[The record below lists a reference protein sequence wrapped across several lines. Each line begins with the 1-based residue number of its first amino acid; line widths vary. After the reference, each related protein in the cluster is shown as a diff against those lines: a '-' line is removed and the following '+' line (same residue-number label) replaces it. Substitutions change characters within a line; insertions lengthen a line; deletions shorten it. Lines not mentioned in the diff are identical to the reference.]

1 MFLAARLTGNPLEM
15 MYPEGLPPDQEE
27 RLLAEYGLD
36 KPIPVQFLRYVRE
49 LSQGNFGV
57 SLREKRPVAEMYA
70 EDIGATLKLA
80 GLAFLVSVAFGIPIG
95 MVGALKRRTGTGRFV
110 MSVAFL
116 GYAVPH
122 FIIALS
128 LILVFGFYLHWLP
141 STGNAT
147 VWHYVLPTVTLAA
160 HRFASI
166 ARHTRSS
173 LLDVLSQDFMRT
185 ARAKGLEERV
195 VIFKHALRNSL
206 IPVITILGLQVAG
219 LDQRVDHRRDGVR
232 LARDRAAVRG
242 RGPQARFPGPAVR
255 RPVLRRHRRSGEFSG
270 GHFLRRHRPAHS
282 NGRMRTI
289 VPSPEPPA
297 EATCTPEIEE
307 VALGPSNLP
316 PGAAVR
322 GGRFFDRVKSAPP
335 SIHLCLALMLLMA
348 IAAVAA
354 PWVAP
359 FDPNQSNVL
368 QRNAPPSWMGGK
380 SGHLLG
386 TDQLG
391 RDVLSRCIYALR
403 VSVGIACSGSPSGA

>member
-1 MFLAARLTGNPLEM
+1 MLKFIAWRFGRAVLTVLAVTVAVFLAARLTGNPLEM

-57 SLREKRPVAEMYA
+57 SLREKRPVAEMFA

-95 MVGALKRRTGTGRFV
+95 MVGALKRRSGTGRFV
-110 MSVAFL
+110 MSIAFL

-128 LILVFGFYLHWLP
+128 LILVFAFYLHWLP

-206 IPVITILGLQVAG
+206 IPVITILGLQVTG
-219 LDQRVDHRRDGVR
+219 LINGSIIIETVFAWPGIGRLFVGAVLKRD
-232 LARDRAAVRG
+232 
-242 RGPQARFPGPAVR
+242 F
-255 RPVLRRHRRSGEFSG
+255 PVLQFGVLCFAAIVVLVN
-270 GHFLRRHRPAHS
+270 FLVDIFYVVIDPRI
-282 NGRMRTI
+282 RTD
-289 VPSPEPPA
+289 A
-297 EATCTPEIEE
+297 
-307 VALGPSNLP
+307 
-316 PGAAVR
+316 
-322 GGRFFDRVKSAPP
+322 
-335 SIHLCLALMLLMA
+335 
-348 IAAVAA
+348 
-354 PWVAP
+354 
-359 FDPNQSNVL
+359 
-368 QRNAPPSWMGGK
+368 
-380 SGHLLG
+380 
-386 TDQLG
+386 
-391 RDVLSRCIYALR
+391 
-403 VSVGIACSGSPSGA
+403 

>member
-1 MFLAARLTGNPLEM
+1 MLKFIVWRFGRAALTVLAVTVAVFLAARLTGNPLDM
-15 MYPEGLPPDQEE
+15 MYPEGLPPEQEE

-36 KPIPVQFLRYVRE
+36 KPIPVQFLNYVRE

-57 SLREKRPVAEMYA
+57 SLREKRPVAEMFA

-95 MVGALKRRTGTGRFV
+95 MVGALKRRSGTGRFV
-110 MSVAFL
+110 MSIAFL

-128 LILVFGFYLHWLP
+128 LILVFAFYLHWLP

-219 LDQRVDHRRDGVR
+219 LINGSIIIETVFAWPGIGRLFVGAVLKRD
-232 LARDRAAVRG
+232 
-242 RGPQARFPGPAVR
+242 F
-255 RPVLRRHRRSGEFSG
+255 PVLQFGVLCFAAIVVLVN
-270 GHFLRRHRPAHS
+270 FLVDIFYVVIDPRI
-282 NGRMRTI
+282 RTD
-289 VPSPEPPA
+289 A
-297 EATCTPEIEE
+297 
-307 VALGPSNLP
+307 
-316 PGAAVR
+316 
-322 GGRFFDRVKSAPP
+322 
-335 SIHLCLALMLLMA
+335 
-348 IAAVAA
+348 
-354 PWVAP
+354 
-359 FDPNQSNVL
+359 
-368 QRNAPPSWMGGK
+368 
-380 SGHLLG
+380 
-386 TDQLG
+386 
-391 RDVLSRCIYALR
+391 
-403 VSVGIACSGSPSGA
+403 

>member
-1 MFLAARLTGNPLEM
+1 MLKFIAWRFGRAVLTVLAVTVAVFLAARLTGNPLEM

-36 KPIPVQFLRYVRE
+36 KPIPVQFLNYVRG

-57 SLREKRPVAEMYA
+57 SLREKRPVAEMFA

-80 GLAFLVSVAFGIPIG
+80 GLAFLVSVVFGIPIG
-95 MVGALKRRTGTGRFV
+95 MVGALKRRSGTGRFV
-110 MSVAFL
+110 MSIAFL

-122 FIIALS
+122 FIIALG
-128 LILVFGFYLHWLP
+128 LILVFAFYLHWLP

-219 LDQRVDHRRDGVR
+219 LINGSIIIETVFAWPGIGRLFVGAVLKRD
-232 LARDRAAVRG
+232 
-242 RGPQARFPGPAVR
+242 F
-255 RPVLRRHRRSGEFSG
+255 PVLQFGVLCFAAIVVLVN
-270 GHFLRRHRPAHS
+270 FLVDIFYVVIDPRI
-282 NGRMRTI
+282 RTD
-289 VPSPEPPA
+289 A
-297 EATCTPEIEE
+297 
-307 VALGPSNLP
+307 
-316 PGAAVR
+316 
-322 GGRFFDRVKSAPP
+322 
-335 SIHLCLALMLLMA
+335 
-348 IAAVAA
+348 
-354 PWVAP
+354 
-359 FDPNQSNVL
+359 
-368 QRNAPPSWMGGK
+368 
-380 SGHLLG
+380 
-386 TDQLG
+386 
-391 RDVLSRCIYALR
+391 
-403 VSVGIACSGSPSGA
+403 

>member
-1 MFLAARLTGNPLEM
+1 MLKFIAWRFGRAVLTVLAVTVAVFLAARLTGNPLEM

-36 KPIPVQFLRYVRE
+36 KPIPVQFLNYVRG

-57 SLREKRPVAEMYA
+57 SLREKRLVAEMFA

-80 GLAFLVSVAFGIPIG
+80 GLAFLVSVVFGIPIG
-95 MVGALKRRTGTGRFV
+95 MVGALKRRSGTGRFV
-110 MSVAFL
+110 MSIAFL

-128 LILVFGFYLHWLP
+128 LILVFAFYLHWLP

-206 IPVITILGLQVAG
+206 IPVITILGLQVTG
-219 LDQRVDHRRDGVR
+219 LINGSIIIETVFAWPGIGRLFVGAVLKRD
-232 LARDRAAVRG
+232 
-242 RGPQARFPGPAVR
+242 F
-255 RPVLRRHRRSGEFSG
+255 PVLQFGVLCFAAIVVLVN
-270 GHFLRRHRPAHS
+270 FLVDIFYVVIDPRI
-282 NGRMRTI
+282 RTD
-289 VPSPEPPA
+289 A
-297 EATCTPEIEE
+297 
-307 VALGPSNLP
+307 
-316 PGAAVR
+316 
-322 GGRFFDRVKSAPP
+322 
-335 SIHLCLALMLLMA
+335 
-348 IAAVAA
+348 
-354 PWVAP
+354 
-359 FDPNQSNVL
+359 
-368 QRNAPPSWMGGK
+368 
-380 SGHLLG
+380 
-386 TDQLG
+386 
-391 RDVLSRCIYALR
+391 
-403 VSVGIACSGSPSGA
+403 

>member
-1 MFLAARLTGNPLEM
+1 MLKFIAWRFGRAVLTVLAVTVAVFLAARLTGNPLEM

-36 KPIPVQFLRYVRE
+36 KPIPVQFLNYVRE

-57 SLREKRPVAEMYA
+57 SLREKRPVAEMFA

-95 MVGALKRRTGTGRFV
+95 MVGALKRRSGTGRFV
-110 MSVAFL
+110 MSIAFL

-128 LILVFGFYLHWLP
+128 LILVFAFYLHWLP

-206 IPVITILGLQVAG
+206 IPVITILGLQVTG
-219 LDQRVDHRRDGVR
+219 LINGSIIIETVFAWPGIGRLFVGAVLKRD
-232 LARDRAAVRG
+232 
-242 RGPQARFPGPAVR
+242 F
-255 RPVLRRHRRSGEFSG
+255 PVLQFGVLCFAAIVVLVN
-270 GHFLRRHRPAHS
+270 FLVDIFYVVIDPRI
-282 NGRMRTI
+282 RTD
-289 VPSPEPPA
+289 A
-297 EATCTPEIEE
+297 
-307 VALGPSNLP
+307 
-316 PGAAVR
+316 
-322 GGRFFDRVKSAPP
+322 
-335 SIHLCLALMLLMA
+335 
-348 IAAVAA
+348 
-354 PWVAP
+354 
-359 FDPNQSNVL
+359 
-368 QRNAPPSWMGGK
+368 
-380 SGHLLG
+380 
-386 TDQLG
+386 
-391 RDVLSRCIYALR
+391 
-403 VSVGIACSGSPSGA
+403 

>member
-1 MFLAARLTGNPLEM
+1 MLKFIAWRFGRAVLTVLAVTVAVFLAARLTGNPLEM

-57 SLREKRPVAEMYA
+57 SLREKRPVAEMFA

-95 MVGALKRRTGTGRFV
+95 MVGALKRRSGTGRFV
-110 MSVAFL
+110 MSIAFL

-128 LILVFGFYLHWLP
+128 LILVFAFYLHWLP

-219 LDQRVDHRRDGVR
+219 LINGSIIIETVFAWPGIGRLFVGAVLKRD
-232 LARDRAAVRG
+232 
-242 RGPQARFPGPAVR
+242 F
-255 RPVLRRHRRSGEFSG
+255 PVLQFGVLCFAAIVVLVN
-270 GHFLRRHRPAHS
+270 FLVDIFYVVIDPRI
-282 NGRMRTI
+282 RTD
-289 VPSPEPPA
+289 A
-297 EATCTPEIEE
+297 
-307 VALGPSNLP
+307 
-316 PGAAVR
+316 
-322 GGRFFDRVKSAPP
+322 
-335 SIHLCLALMLLMA
+335 
-348 IAAVAA
+348 
-354 PWVAP
+354 
-359 FDPNQSNVL
+359 
-368 QRNAPPSWMGGK
+368 
-380 SGHLLG
+380 
-386 TDQLG
+386 
-391 RDVLSRCIYALR
+391 
-403 VSVGIACSGSPSGA
+403 

>member
-1 MFLAARLTGNPLEM
+1 MLKFIAWRFGRAVLTVLAVTVAVFLAARLTGNPLEM

-36 KPIPVQFLRYVRE
+36 KPIPVQFLNYVRG

-57 SLREKRPVAEMYA
+57 SLREKRPVAEMFA

-80 GLAFLVSVAFGIPIG
+80 GLAFLVSVVFGIPIG
-95 MVGALKRRTGTGRFV
+95 MVGALKRRSGTGRFV
-110 MSVAFL
+110 MSIAFL

-128 LILVFGFYLHWLP
+128 LILVFAFYLHWLP

-206 IPVITILGLQVAG
+206 IPVITILGLQVTG
-219 LDQRVDHRRDGVR
+219 LINGSIIIETVFAWPGIGRLFVGAVLKRD
-232 LARDRAAVRG
+232 
-242 RGPQARFPGPAVR
+242 F
-255 RPVLRRHRRSGEFSG
+255 PVLQFGVLCFAAIVVLVN
-270 GHFLRRHRPAHS
+270 FLVDIFYVVIDPRI
-282 NGRMRTI
+282 RTD
-289 VPSPEPPA
+289 A
-297 EATCTPEIEE
+297 
-307 VALGPSNLP
+307 
-316 PGAAVR
+316 
-322 GGRFFDRVKSAPP
+322 
-335 SIHLCLALMLLMA
+335 
-348 IAAVAA
+348 
-354 PWVAP
+354 
-359 FDPNQSNVL
+359 
-368 QRNAPPSWMGGK
+368 
-380 SGHLLG
+380 
-386 TDQLG
+386 
-391 RDVLSRCIYALR
+391 
-403 VSVGIACSGSPSGA
+403 

>member
-1 MFLAARLTGNPLEM
+1 MLKFIAWRFGRAVLTVLAVTVAVFLAARLTGNPLEM

-36 KPIPVQFLRYVRE
+36 KPIPVQFLNYVRG

-57 SLREKRPVAEMYA
+57 SLREKRPVAEMFA

-80 GLAFLVSVAFGIPIG
+80 GLAFLVSVVFGIPIG
-95 MVGALKRRTGTGRFV
+95 MVGALKRRSGTGRFV
-110 MSVAFL
+110 MSIAFL

-128 LILVFGFYLHWLP
+128 LILVFAFYLHWLP

-206 IPVITILGLQVAG
+206 IPVITILGLQVTG
-219 LDQRVDHRRDGVR
+219 LINGSIIIETVFAWPGIGRLFVGAVLKRD
-232 LARDRAAVRG
+232 
-242 RGPQARFPGPAVR
+242 F
-255 RPVLRRHRRSGEFSG
+255 PVLQFGVLCFAG
-270 GHFLRRHRPAHS
+270 IVVLVNFLVDIFYVVIDPRI
-282 NGRMRTI
+282 RTD
-289 VPSPEPPA
+289 A
-297 EATCTPEIEE
+297 
-307 VALGPSNLP
+307 
-316 PGAAVR
+316 
-322 GGRFFDRVKSAPP
+322 
-335 SIHLCLALMLLMA
+335 
-348 IAAVAA
+348 
-354 PWVAP
+354 
-359 FDPNQSNVL
+359 
-368 QRNAPPSWMGGK
+368 
-380 SGHLLG
+380 
-386 TDQLG
+386 
-391 RDVLSRCIYALR
+391 
-403 VSVGIACSGSPSGA
+403 

>member
-1 MFLAARLTGNPLEM
+1 MLKFIAWRFGRAVLTVLAVTVAVFLAARITGNPLEM

-57 SLREKRPVAEMYA
+57 SLREKRPVAEMFA

-95 MVGALKRRTGTGRFV
+95 MVGALKRRSGTGRFV
-110 MSVAFL
+110 MSIAFL

-128 LILVFGFYLHWLP
+128 LILVFAFYLHWLP

-206 IPVITILGLQVAG
+206 IPVITILGLQVTG
-219 LDQRVDHRRDGVR
+219 LINGSIIIETVFAWPGIGRLFVGAVLKRD
-232 LARDRAAVRG
+232 
-242 RGPQARFPGPAVR
+242 F
-255 RPVLRRHRRSGEFSG
+255 PVLQFGVLCFAAIVVLVN
-270 GHFLRRHRPAHS
+270 FLVDIFYVVIDPRI
-282 NGRMRTI
+282 RTD
-289 VPSPEPPA
+289 A
-297 EATCTPEIEE
+297 
-307 VALGPSNLP
+307 
-316 PGAAVR
+316 
-322 GGRFFDRVKSAPP
+322 
-335 SIHLCLALMLLMA
+335 
-348 IAAVAA
+348 
-354 PWVAP
+354 
-359 FDPNQSNVL
+359 
-368 QRNAPPSWMGGK
+368 
-380 SGHLLG
+380 
-386 TDQLG
+386 
-391 RDVLSRCIYALR
+391 
-403 VSVGIACSGSPSGA
+403 

>member
-1 MFLAARLTGNPLEM
+1 MLKFIAWRFARAVLTVLAVTVAVFLAARLTGNPLEM
-15 MYPEGLPPDQEE
+15 MYPEGLPPEQEQ

-36 KPIPVQFLRYVRE
+36 KPIPVQFLNYVRE

-57 SLREKRPVAEMYA
+57 SLREKRPVAEMFA

-80 GLAFLVSVAFGIPIG
+80 GVAFLVSVVFGIPIG

-110 MSVAFL
+110 MSIAFL

-128 LILVFGFYLHWLP
+128 LILVFAFYLHWLP

-219 LDQRVDHRRDGVR
+219 LINGSIIIETVFAWPGIGRLFVGAVLKRD
-232 LARDRAAVRG
+232 
-242 RGPQARFPGPAVR
+242 F
-255 RPVLRRHRRSGEFSG
+255 PVLQFGVLCFAAIVVLVN
-270 GHFLRRHRPAHS
+270 FLVDIFYVVIDPRI
-282 NGRMRTI
+282 RTD
-289 VPSPEPPA
+289 A
-297 EATCTPEIEE
+297 
-307 VALGPSNLP
+307 
-316 PGAAVR
+316 
-322 GGRFFDRVKSAPP
+322 
-335 SIHLCLALMLLMA
+335 
-348 IAAVAA
+348 
-354 PWVAP
+354 
-359 FDPNQSNVL
+359 
-368 QRNAPPSWMGGK
+368 
-380 SGHLLG
+380 
-386 TDQLG
+386 
-391 RDVLSRCIYALR
+391 
-403 VSVGIACSGSPSGA
+403 

>member
-1 MFLAARLTGNPLEM
+1 MLKFIAWRFGRAVLTVLAVTVAVFLAARLTGNPLEM
-15 MYPEGLPPDQEE
+15 MYPKGLPPDQEE

-57 SLREKRPVAEMYA
+57 SLREKRPVAEMFA

-95 MVGALKRRTGTGRFV
+95 MVGALKRRSGTGRFV
-110 MSVAFL
+110 MSIAFL

-128 LILVFGFYLHWLP
+128 LILVFAFYLHWLP

-206 IPVITILGLQVAG
+206 IPVITILGLQVTG
-219 LDQRVDHRRDGVR
+219 LINGSIIIETVFAWPGIGRLFVGAVLKRD
-232 LARDRAAVRG
+232 
-242 RGPQARFPGPAVR
+242 F
-255 RPVLRRHRRSGEFSG
+255 PVLQFGVLCFAAIVVLVN
-270 GHFLRRHRPAHS
+270 FLVDIFYVVIDPRI
-282 NGRMRTI
+282 RTD
-289 VPSPEPPA
+289 A
-297 EATCTPEIEE
+297 
-307 VALGPSNLP
+307 
-316 PGAAVR
+316 
-322 GGRFFDRVKSAPP
+322 
-335 SIHLCLALMLLMA
+335 
-348 IAAVAA
+348 
-354 PWVAP
+354 
-359 FDPNQSNVL
+359 
-368 QRNAPPSWMGGK
+368 
-380 SGHLLG
+380 
-386 TDQLG
+386 
-391 RDVLSRCIYALR
+391 
-403 VSVGIACSGSPSGA
+403 

>member
-1 MFLAARLTGNPLEM
+1 VLTVLAVTVAVFLAARLTGNPLEM
-15 MYPEGLPPDQEE
+15 MYPDGLPPDQEE

-36 KPIPVQFLRYVRE
+36 KPIPVQFLNYVRE

-57 SLREKRPVAEMYA
+57 SLREKRPVAEMFA

-95 MVGALKRRTGTGRFV
+95 MVGALKRRSGTGRFV
-110 MSVAFL
+110 MSIAFL

-128 LILVFGFYLHWLP
+128 LILVFAFYLHWLP

-206 IPVITILGLQVAG
+206 IPVITILGLQVTG
-219 LDQRVDHRRDGVR
+219 LINGSIIIETVFAWPGIGRLFVGAVLKRD
-232 LARDRAAVRG
+232 
-242 RGPQARFPGPAVR
+242 F
-255 RPVLRRHRRSGEFSG
+255 PVLQFGVLCFAAIVVLVN
-270 GHFLRRHRPAHS
+270 FLVDIFYVVIDPRI
-282 NGRMRTI
+282 RTD
-289 VPSPEPPA
+289 A
-297 EATCTPEIEE
+297 
-307 VALGPSNLP
+307 
-316 PGAAVR
+316 
-322 GGRFFDRVKSAPP
+322 
-335 SIHLCLALMLLMA
+335 
-348 IAAVAA
+348 
-354 PWVAP
+354 
-359 FDPNQSNVL
+359 
-368 QRNAPPSWMGGK
+368 
-380 SGHLLG
+380 
-386 TDQLG
+386 
-391 RDVLSRCIYALR
+391 
-403 VSVGIACSGSPSGA
+403 